1 MKFVKLVVFALL
13 WQWTLLAH
21 AATASLPPGVEFT
34 TAAEG
39 ISEYRLKNGLRVLLF
54 PDESKQTITVNVT
67 YLVGSAH
74 ENYGETGMAHLL
86 EHLMFKGTPRHRDI
100 PRELTEHGARPNGT
114 TWYDRT
120 NYFETFAAT
129 EDNLKWALDLEADRM
144 VNSFIAVKDLE
155 SEMTVV
161 RNEYESGENRPATVL
176 MQRMASTA
184 YLWHNYGN
192 ATIGARADIEN
203 VPIERLRAFYK
214 TYYQPDNAVLLVAG
228 KIDAAATLKLI
239 QQYFGKIPRPKR
251 ALPASYTTE
260 PTQDGERTVTLRRSG
275 DVQLAALAYHVPAG
289 SHEDFAAVE
298 ILSQVLGD
306 TPSGRLHK
314 ALVETGKAANVYSFE
329 FQLRAPG
336 LALFGAEVR
345 QDASLDAARDALIA
359 TVEGLPQQPVTQAEL
374 ERARTQLLKQID
386 LSLNASDRVGL
397 ALSEWLGMGDWR
409 LFFLHR
415 DRLRAV
421 TLADVQGV
429 ATQYYKPSNR
439 TVGLFVPTA
448 APDRA
453 EIPPIPDIA
462 AALRDYKG
470 DAPKAAGEVF
480 DPSPANIEARTLR
493 FVTPGGLKVALVPKR
508 TRGNAVVGSMTLRF
522 GNEQNLL
529 GRRSAGNWVPDML
542 MRGTQQRT
550 REALMDEI
558 DRLQARLN
566 VGGGATAAGVFLEST
581 RVNLPELLRLV
592 AEVLRQPAFTAG
604 EFELLRQEALAAIE
618 EQQKEPNA
626 LAAIDFQRH
635 LNPYAQDDVR
645 YIPTL
650 AERIADAKALTL
662 DEVKRFYAEFYGAQH
677 GEITLVGDFDPQEI
691 TPLLNQLFQGWDS
704 ALPYTRVPNP
714 YQNVAALDLS
724 LPTPDKANAV
734 FIAGMNLA
742 IRDDDPDYPAL
753 VLGNYMLGGGFL
765 SSRLATRVRQQE
777 GLSYSIGSQLSANA
791 LDRNGLFR
799 VSAIYAPQNL
809 PRLEA
814 AISAEITRALNEGF
828 TAAEL
833 QAAKSGWLQAQQ
845 VGRAQDPELARRL
858 SAYSFLGRTLAWD
871 ADFEGKIKSLT
882 PEQIK
887 AAMQRHIDP
896 AKLSKVK
903 AGDFKNGPQ

>member
-421 TLADVQGV
+421 TLADVQRV

-742 IRDDDPDYPAL
+742 IRDDDPDYAAL

-833 QAAKSGWLQAQQ
+833 QAAQSGWLQAQQ
-845 VGRAQDPELARRL
+845 VGRAQDTELARRL

>member
-421 TLADVQGV
+421 TLADVQRV

-742 IRDDDPDYPAL
+742 IRDDDPDYAAL

>member
-421 TLADVQGV
+421 TLADVQRV

-691 TPLLNQLFQGWDS
+691 TPLLNQLFQGWNS

-742 IRDDDPDYPAL
+742 IRDDDPDYAAL

-833 QAAKSGWLQAQQ
+833 QAAQSGWLQAQQ
-845 VGRAQDPELARRL
+845 VGRAQDTELARRL